1 MSAKC
6 GVCGGAASPVWVTPS
21 AAQASCQD
29 CGTSGPKRGSL
40 AESVTAWNRM
50 WGGHGPGDA
59 TRRLMLAL
67 SKKQAEA
74 VKTTMEYE
82 LTVYP
87 SPWGG
92 REITYETVS
101 SALRE
106 CGMEP
111 AS

>member
-1 MSAKC
+1 
-6 GVCGGAASPVWVTPS
+6 
-21 AAQASCQD
+21 
-29 CGTSGPKRGSL
+29 
-40 AESVTAWNRM
+40 
-50 WGGHGPGDA
+50 
-59 TRRLMLAL
+59 MLAL